1 MRTFLFS
8 IGIIT
13 LIGAEVLRVYFIMPF
28 PGSQQKETIDLAYF
42 LHNNINYFRILG
54 FLLIAYPFIT
64 FFQSGSTKA
73 KSIVSLLLVLYLVI
87 FYFFN
92 FRFLADK
99 MFYQPTLTLFAKG
112 PANKIQSKDLVLG
125 VSIDGVSKAYPI
137 EIIGY
142 HHQVRDTV
150 GNTPVMITYCT
161 VCRTGR
167 VFSPLIAGK
176 DEHFRLVGMDHFNAM
191 FEDATTR
198 SWWRQVSGEAIAG
211 PLKGKVLTEI
221 PSEQMRLHAWIS
233 QHPETEIMQ
242 PDTTFNEAY
251 AGLKNYDEG
260 KSKGDL
266 TRADSLSWKDKSWI
280 VGIQLGM
287 DAQAYDWNELLVK
300 KVLHDKVSGIPLLI
314 TMENDSAS
322 FHVFKRDTLAFEFNP
337 SSSTLQDIQT
347 RSTWNLKGQC
357 IEGTLAGKQLPM
369 VQSYQEFWH
378 SWRTFRPQT
387 TTYKSDT
394 KL

>member
-73 KSIVSLLLVLYLVI
+73 KSIVSLLLVLYLVV

-221 PSEQMRLHAWIS
+221 PAEQMRLDAWIS

>member
-54 FLLIAYPFIT
+54 FLLIAYPFIV

-221 PSEQMRLHAWIS
+221 PAEQMRLHAWIS

-280 VGIQLGM
+280 IGIQLGM
-287 DAQAYDWNELLVK
+287 DAQAYDWNELLAK

-314 TMENDSAS
+314 TMENDGAS

-357 IEGTLAGKQLPM
+357 IDGTLAGKQLPM